1 MPVPTGRPAT
11 TIRGQKSLMADDH
24 YQTLGVPRTASAE
37 DIRKAYREL
46 ARKYHPDLHPDDNA
60 AKEQFKK
67 VQKAFDTLNDAS
79 KREMYDR
86 YGSAFEGVGGGGAGP
101 RGGWG
106 GNRGPSDGGGGPS
119 PVGGGEIDLES
130 LFGGGGGF
138 GDLFGGAG
146 KSRSRRKPPQEPG
159 EDITTRIE
167 IPFRLAI
174 DGGKTDVR
182 FQRDAG
188 KETISVT
195 IPQGIPDGARMRLRG
210 QGMSGRGGGPAGDL
224 LLEVGIEPH
233 PVYRRD
239 GDTLEVTLPVSLS
252 EAVEGAKV
260 DLPTPWGTISLRI
273 PPMTSGGRKLRAA
286 GMGVRHANGAK
297 GDLIAEVQ
305 IVLPA
310 KGLAADVAANLLGA
324 AKAAEEGAPPPR
336 AGLRW

>member
-1 MPVPTGRPAT
+1 
-11 TIRGQKSLMADDH
+11 MADDH

-60 AKEQFKK
+60 AKEKFKK
-67 VQKAFDTLNDAS
+67 VQTAFDTLNDSS

-86 YGSAFEGVGGGGAGP
+86 YGSAFEGVGAGNAGP
-101 RGGWG
+101 KGGWG
-106 GNRGPSDGGGGPS
+106 GGRGPFAGGGGAAPF
-119 PVGGGEIDLES
+119 GGGEIDLES
-130 LFGGGGGF
+130 LFGGAGGGF
-138 GDLFGGAG
+138 GDLFGGGGGAG
-146 KSRSRRKPPQEPG
+146 KTRSRRKPVQEPG
-159 EDITTRIE
+159 EDITTHID

-182 FQRDAG
+182 LERDSG

-195 IPQGIPDGARMRLRG
+195 IPQGIPDGARMRVRG
-210 QGMSGRGGGPAGDL
+210 QGMPGRGGGPAGDL

-305 IVLPA
+305 IVLPINT
-310 KGLAADVAANLLGA
+310 LAPDVAKNLLTA
-324 AKAAEEGAPPPR
+324 AKAAEEGAPLPR
-336 AGLRW
+336 PGLTW